1 MQTRPFLVSFFLA
14 CFLFLYCSQPAY
26 AKKMYKWVD
35 EHGETKFSDQVPP
48 EESQYRRESLNDKGR
63 VVEVTEQEKTKEEQA
78 IAHRLNALKKAQE
91 KVIIQQAANDKVLLS
106 TFRNLKDMEASLYA
120 TMQSLDA
127 QRNVAQGNL
136 RRVENQLETQQKK
149 AAELERNGKKIP
161 KTVLDEI
168 KQTEAQIQVAYAEIN
183 KQIEK
188 KNRAKAEF
196 ETNIERFKFLTQE
209 NTAPSKSDDTTVQTN
224 IADEIGLYACETD
237 ALCAKAWVSAHD
249 FIKANATT
257 PIDTDTDKL
266 IMGRAPATDSDLSLS
281 VSKLQDDNK
290 KQQLFLD
297 LHCRE
302 SSLGT
307 ELCASQKVRD
317 IRSAFRPFLES
328 AVGK

>member
-1 MQTRPFLVSFFLA
+1 MQTRIFSASFFLV
-14 CFLFLYCSQPAY
+14 CFLCLSSQSVF
-26 AKKMYKWVD
+26 AKKMYRWVN
-35 EHGETKFSDQVPP
+35 EKGETVFSDQVPP
-48 EESQYRRESLNDKGR
+48 EHAELRRESLNEKGR
-63 VVEVTEQEKTKEEQA
+63 VVEVTEKAKTKEQQA
-78 IAHRLNALKKAQE
+78 IDDRLNALKKAQE
-91 KVIIQQAANDKVLLS
+91 KIIAQQAANDKVLLS
-106 TFRNLKDMEASLYA
+106 TFRSLKDMEASLYT

-136 RRVENQLETQQKK
+136 KRVEDQLGSQQKK

-161 KTVLDEI
+161 KNLLDEI
-168 KQTEAQIQVAYAEIN
+168 KQTEVQIQAAYAEIN

-196 ETNIERFKFLTQE
+196 EANIERFKFLTQ
-209 NTAPSKSDDTTVQTN
+209 NNADPSKASDN
-224 IADEIGLYACETD
+224 IAQNKVANEIGLYTCETD
-237 ALCAKAWVSAHD
+237 ALCAKAWAAAHD
-249 FIKANATT
+249 FINTHATT

-281 VSKLQDDNK
+281 VSKIEDEDK

-297 LHCRE
+297 IHCRE

-317 IRSAFRPFLES
+317 IRSAFRPFIEAA
-328 AVGK
+328 AVK